1 MFIGI
6 CSRSQ
11 VSVYRTIGPLFFLNL
26 TLGGS
31 NVYTI
36 RYIFSSIFKAK
47 KISVYCMGNTFSEWY
62 ATYKHT
68 ERHMRQRRL
77 KFSYFHVPLTPS
89 VYITG
94 SLFSR
99 CMNLVGFTAHPYQHY
114 PELPLPPLEERD
126 GVLNKKAIFPY
137 KVGA

>member
-1 MFIGI
+1 
-6 CSRSQ
+6 
-11 VSVYRTIGPLFFLNL
+11 
-26 TLGGS
+26 
-31 NVYTI
+31 
-36 RYIFSSIFKAK
+36 
-47 KISVYCMGNTFSEWY
+47 MGNTFSEWY

-126 GVLNKKAIFPY
+126 GVLNKRRFFRIKWGLKMSFFTE
-137 KVGA
+137 KG

>member
-1 MFIGI
+1 
-6 CSRSQ
+6 
-11 VSVYRTIGPLFFLNL
+11 
-26 TLGGS
+26 
-31 NVYTI
+31 
-36 RYIFSSIFKAK
+36 
-47 KISVYCMGNTFSEWY
+47 MGNTFSEWY

-114 PELPLPPLEERD
+114 PELPLPLLEERD

-137 KVGA
+137 KVGGGGLKCLLF

>member
-1 MFIGI
+1 M
-6 CSRSQ
+6 
-11 VSVYRTIGPLFFLNL
+11 
-26 TLGGS
+26 
-31 NVYTI
+31 YTI
-36 RYIFSSIFKAK
+36 TIFKAK
-47 KISVYCMGNTFSEWY
+47 KSLYVAWVT
-62 ATYKHT
+62 HT